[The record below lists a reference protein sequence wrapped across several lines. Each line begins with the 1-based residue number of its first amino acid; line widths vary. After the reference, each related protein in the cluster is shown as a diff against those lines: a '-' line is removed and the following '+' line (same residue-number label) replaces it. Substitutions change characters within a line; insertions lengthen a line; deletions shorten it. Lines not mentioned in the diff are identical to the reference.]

1 MKFVDENSPKKLE
14 FNFSS
19 LEKQNIN
26 TFEELKKQKNYSN
39 MEIKTFGKITE
50 IVNKE
55 IELLFPM
62 NLAELKTT
70 LEEQFPL
77 LKTYF
82 IALQ

>member
-1 MKFVDENSPKKLE
+1 
-14 FNFSS
+14 
-19 LEKQNIN
+19 
-26 TFEELKKQKNYSN
+26 

-77 LKTYF
+77 LKILMYSIAINDELISDEDYMIIQPQS
-82 IALQ
+82 IALMPPFSGG

>member
-1 MKFVDENSPKKLE
+1 
-14 FNFSS
+14 
-19 LEKQNIN
+19 
-26 TFEELKKQKNYSN
+26 

-50 IVNKE
+50 IVNME

-77 LKTYF
+77 LKNLLYSIAINDELISDEDYMIIQPQS
-82 IALQ
+82 IALMPPFSGG

>member
-1 MKFVDENSPKKLE
+1 
-14 FNFSS
+14 
-19 LEKQNIN
+19 
-26 TFEELKKQKNYSN
+26 

-77 LKTYF
+77 LKTLLYSIAINDELISDEDYMIIKPQS
-82 IALQ
+82 IALMPPFSGG

>member
-1 MKFVDENSPKKLE
+1 
-14 FNFSS
+14 
-19 LEKQNIN
+19 
-26 TFEELKKQKNYSN
+26 
-39 MEIKTFGKITE
+39 MEINTFGKITE

-77 LKTYF
+77 LKNLLYSIAINDELISDEDYMIIQPQS
-82 IALQ
+82 IALMPPFSGG

>member
-1 MKFVDENSPKKLE
+1 
-14 FNFSS
+14 
-19 LEKQNIN
+19 
-26 TFEELKKQKNYSN
+26 

-50 IVNKE
+50 IVNKK

-77 LKTYF
+77 LKNLLYSIAINDELISDEDYMIIQPQS
-82 IALQ
+82 IALMPPFSGG

>member
-1 MKFVDENSPKKLE
+1 
-14 FNFSS
+14 
-19 LEKQNIN
+19 
-26 TFEELKKQKNYSN
+26 

-77 LKTYF
+77 LKTLLYSIAIKSDELISDEDYMIIQPQS
-82 IALQ
+82 IALMKHHFLADKF

>member
-1 MKFVDENSPKKLE
+1 
-14 FNFSS
+14 
-19 LEKQNIN
+19 
-26 TFEELKKQKNYSN
+26 

-77 LKTYF
+77 LKNLLYSIAINDELISDEDYMIIKPQS
-82 IALQ
+82 IALMPPFSGG

>member
-1 MKFVDENSPKKLE
+1 
-14 FNFSS
+14 
-19 LEKQNIN
+19 
-26 TFEELKKQKNYSN
+26 
-39 MEIKTFGKITE
+39 MEITTFGKITE

-77 LKTYF
+77 LKTLLYSIAINDELISDEDYMIIQPQS
-82 IALQ
+82 IALMPPFSGG

>member
-1 MKFVDENSPKKLE
+1 
-14 FNFSS
+14 
-19 LEKQNIN
+19 
-26 TFEELKKQKNYSN
+26 

-77 LKTYF
+77 LKTLLYSIAINDELISDEDYMIIQPLS
-82 IALQ
+82 IALMPPFSGG

>member
-1 MKFVDENSPKKLE
+1 
-14 FNFSS
+14 
-19 LEKQNIN
+19 
-26 TFEELKKQKNYSN
+26 

-77 LKTYF
+77 LKNLLYSIAINDELISDEDYMIIQPQS
-82 IALQ
+82 IALMPPFSGG

>member
-1 MKFVDENSPKKLE
+1 
-14 FNFSS
+14 
-19 LEKQNIN
+19 
-26 TFEELKKQKNYSN
+26 

-77 LKTYF
+77 LKTLLYSIAINDELISDEDYMIIQPQS
-82 IALQ
+82 IALMPPFSGG

>member
-1 MKFVDENSPKKLE
+1 
-14 FNFSS
+14 
-19 LEKQNIN
+19 
-26 TFEELKKQKNYSN
+26 

-62 NLAELKTT
+62 NLAELKTA

-77 LKTYF
+77 LKTLLYTIAINDEMISDENYTIIQPQS
-82 IALQ
+82 IALMPPFSGG

>member
-1 MKFVDENSPKKLE
+1 
-14 FNFSS
+14 
-19 LEKQNIN
+19 
-26 TFEELKKQKNYSN
+26 
-39 MEIKTFGKITE
+39 MEMKTFGKITE

-77 LKTYF
+77 LKNLLYSIAINDELISDEDYMIIQPQS
-82 IALQ
+82 IALMPPFSGG

>member
-1 MKFVDENSPKKLE
+1 
-14 FNFSS
+14 
-19 LEKQNIN
+19 
-26 TFEELKKQKNYSN
+26 

-55 IELLFPM
+55 IELLLPM

-77 LKTYF
+77 LKNLLYSIAINDELISDEDYMIIQPQS
-82 IALQ
+82 IALMPPFSGG

>member
-1 MKFVDENSPKKLE
+1 
-14 FNFSS
+14 
-19 LEKQNIN
+19 
-26 TFEELKKQKNYSN
+26 

-55 IELLFPM
+55 IELAFPM

-77 LKTYF
+77 LKTLLYSIAINDELISDEEYMIIQPQS
-82 IALQ
+82 IALMPPFSGG

>member
-1 MKFVDENSPKKLE
+1 
-14 FNFSS
+14 
-19 LEKQNIN
+19 
-26 TFEELKKQKNYSN
+26 

-77 LKTYF
+77 LKTLHYSIAINDELISDEDYMIIQPQS
-82 IALQ
+82 IALMPPFSGG

>member
-1 MKFVDENSPKKLE
+1 
-14 FNFSS
+14 
-19 LEKQNIN
+19 
-26 TFEELKKQKNYSN
+26 

-77 LKTYF
+77 LKTLIYSIAINDELISDEDYMIIKPQS
-82 IALQ
+82 IALMPPFSGG

>member
-1 MKFVDENSPKKLE
+1 
-14 FNFSS
+14 
-19 LEKQNIN
+19 
-26 TFEELKKQKNYSN
+26 

-77 LKTYF
+77 LKNLLYSIAINDELISDEYYMIIQPQS
-82 IALQ
+82 IALMPPFSGG

>member
-1 MKFVDENSPKKLE
+1 
-14 FNFSS
+14 
-19 LEKQNIN
+19 
-26 TFEELKKQKNYSN
+26 

-77 LKTYF
+77 LKNLIYSIAINDELISDEDYMIIKPQS
-82 IALQ
+82 IALMPPFSGG